1 MKTSSTMR
9 ELIREFEGCRLV
21 AYQDPVGIYTI
32 GCGHCGVVGN
42 DPVGP
47 GMRITQQQ
55 ADELLAMDL
64 ERFETSVE
72 RLCPGCS
79 QQQFDALVSFAF
91 NVGSGALQNST
102 LRKHH
107 TAGNH
112 AAAANEFHRWN
123 KAGGKVLAGLTR
135 RRAAESRVYAQGDY
149 GGGSE

>member
-1 MKTSSTMR
+1 MR
-9 ELIREFEGCRLV
+9 QMIRDFEGCKLI
-21 AYQDPVGIYTI
+21 AYQDSVGVWTV
-32 GCGHCGVVGN
+32 GVGHCGVVGN

-91 NVGSGALQNST
+91 NLGAGALQNST

-107 TAGNH
+107 NNRDH
-112 AAAANEFHRWN
+112 AAATREFGKWN
-123 KAGGKVLAGLTR
+123 HAGGKVLAGLTR
-135 RRAAESRVYAQGDY
+135 RRNAEAAVYARGDY
-149 GGGSE
+149 GGGST